1 MMRRYILLYL
11 MLTTILFT
19 ACREEQISSDPSMQL
34 AFSKQEVLFDTVFT
48 GMGSSTQQV
57 MIYNRNRNAIRI
69 SDVWLENGNASYFKL
84 NLDGENKMEN
94 LHNIVLN
101 GKDSLFLF
109 IRVTIDPQKENSPVL
124 VTDTIRFLVNGNVQN
139 IALEAYGQ
147 NVRIIRNPDGSGR
160 TNYDT
165 HTFINRLPYLIYDTV
180 VVGGPLYFEPGAT
193 LYMHNKASIYALGDV
208 QAMGEKDNPI
218 TIRGDRLDHLFDSV
232 PYAVASGQW
241 GGVFLINYADNNYQ
255 PAYTLRNIDILS
267 GSIGLYCYSE
277 SPEHMGTL
285 QLENARIHNHS
296 IYGVV
301 LQNTDAT
308 IANSEISNC
317 AAYCLYL
324 EGGKHTIAHTT
335 VASFFGW
342 PYSNLN
348 IHNTSRQDVAAV
360 YINNLSKEYAPT
372 ELHLLN
378 SIVTGARDNNLVV
391 ATPLPKYYEGEITG
405 SYLKADSIKTDW
417 CHDNVYASD
426 SDTVFVNTYY
436 LYREYKYYDFRLDSV
451 SPARGIGDSIAGSK
465 YPFDKV
471 GRERKSR
478 PDAGCY
484 EY

>member
-1 MMRRYILLYL
+1 MSTPAAAYASDRELFMFVIPFRSFSLL
-11 MLTTILFT
+11 F
-19 ACREEQISSDPSMQL
+19 
-34 AFSKQEVLFDTVFT
+34 
-48 GMGSSTQQV
+48 
-57 MIYNRNRNAIRI
+57 
-69 SDVWLENGNASYFKL
+69 
-84 NLDGENKMEN
+84 
-94 LHNIVLN
+94 
-101 GKDSLFLF
+101 
-109 IRVTIDPQKENSPVL
+109 
-124 VTDTIRFLVNGNVQN
+124 
-139 IALEAYGQ
+139 
-147 NVRIIRNPDGSGR
+147 RNPNGSGR

-335 VASFFGW
+335 VASFFG
-342 PYSNLN
+342 
-348 IHNTSRQDVAAV
+348 
-360 YINNLSKEYAPT
+360 
-372 ELHLLN
+372 
-378 SIVTGARDNNLVV
+378 
-391 ATPLPKYYEGEITG
+391 
-405 SYLKADSIKTDW
+405 
-417 CHDNVYASD
+417 
-426 SDTVFVNTYY
+426 
-436 LYREYKYYDFRLDSV
+436 
-451 SPARGIGDSIAGSK
+451 
-465 YPFDKV
+465 
-471 GRERKSR
+471 
-478 PDAGCY
+478 
-484 EY
+484 